1 MLLAAS
7 GGFWALFAWR
17 LRSAEEPFIPLSIL
31 QNAIARNAS
40 LCSAFGL
47 GAFIGLSVV
56 MPVYFEGALGLSAD
70 RSGVALI
77 PMMVGT
83 VVGATVSGRMMPHVS
98 TTSFPR

>member
-40 LCSAFGL
+40 LCSAFGWAL
-47 GAFIGLSVV
+47 HRPLRRHAGL
-56 MPVYFEGALGLSAD
+56 FRGALASP
-70 RSGVALI
+70 RSFGVALI
-77 PMMVGT
+77 P
-83 VVGATVSGRMMPHVS
+83 
-98 TTSFPR
+98 